1 MSQAVSTLKC
11 SVIMTAKNEERHIR
25 AAISS
30 ILAQSLPDF
39 ELIVMDDRSVDRTVE
54 IVRDMAREDPRITLL
69 CASGSGRVACLN
81 AALACARAPYVAI
94 MDADDL
100 ANPER
105 LALQV
110 RYLDLNP
117 NVVAVGGAVSYLAA
131 SETMIPAPDGRKVT
145 QKPARPQSRLEGI
158 VFKPLPIMHSAAMM
172 RLDAVREVG
181 GYREALRHQEDTDL
195 FLRLEE
201 IGEVHNLPEVLHY
214 YRQHQNNTSRRHMV
228 AQCASRQLALALA
241 RRRRLGMNDW
251 AYKHGR
257 AASWALL
264 LLRDPLLAA
273 RATLGT
279 VLLVMRHGRKRRK
292 LRRSLEK
299 AAQAVV
305 EDRERQLNGASKV
318 MPRAKEAA

>member
-110 RYLDLNP
+110 R
-117 NVVAVGGAVSYLAA
+117 YLAA

-251 AYKHGR
+251 AYEHGR